1 MKKVKKMTTRLFTI
15 IQSELFKKGLN
26 EIVDDDGNL
35 IYFDND
41 KQITTK
47 ILKYDEDVA
56 EIVNELFSEQ
66 TLNDPVFDE
75 HFKKA
80 FVYRFLNRRIN
91 RQTKEAFQFQL
102 LSTFLSKQ
110 NYLNTVFEDLDKY
123 INKQSDSKQVNNQ
136 NSEQKNT
143 SVSSNDS
150 RSAYANLPQ
159 SNINLDV
166 NNTNLDTADD
176 NTVSRSKQTTEN
188 NNTDNSNGV
197 NTSVSN
203 QYSLDELIKSSSLIK
218 NILDEFDVNCFM
230 QIF

>member
-1 MKKVKKMTTRLFTI
+1 MTTRLFTI